1 MSYFPEIFS
10 GIEKSG
16 SSLTAPASLAA
27 DQQIPLSA
35 TGFSLTGAVVGS
47 GQVTLDAGTWVLLAG
62 LYMDRSSTQS
72 SSMYGRWY
80 DVTNTGYIG
89 VPGGAWVQSSANA
102 GVFRG
107 VMAWAVVVPGVAT
120 VYEMRIESW
129 TGVTAGISMVPSS
142 VSYMGEP
149 WYAIMRV

>member
-1 MSYFPEIFS
+1 MSYFPELFS
-10 GIEKSG
+10 GIKKSG

-35 TGFSLTGAVVGS
+35 TGFSLTGAAIGS
-47 GQVTLDAGTWVLLAG
+47 GQVTLNAGTWVLLAG
-62 LYMDRSSTQS
+62 LYMDRTAGQS
-72 SSMYGRWY
+72 SYMYGRWY
-80 DVTNTGYIG
+80 DVTNANYIG
-89 VPGGAWVQSSANA
+89 VRGGAWVQSSTNA
-102 GVFRG
+102 SKFRG

-129 TGVTAGISMVPSS
+129 TGATAGISMVPSS